1 MNRPRG
7 QSRTSLACILL
18 ALGCSPESDEPRG
31 PQGSGRDLPAVR
43 PGGDLAE
50 PGARPPHPGTPW
62 FEDVTEA
69 AGIQFVHTSG
79 MAGRKYGVE
88 TIGSGAAFL
97 DCDNDGNFDLYIV
110 NGADL
115 PGYASPSAPRNAL
128 YRNLGNAAFEEG
140 AADLGVADERYG
152 MGVTAGDYDNDGDAD
167 LFVSNFGPNRLYR
180 NGGRG
185 EGWRFTDVTGR
196 SALADDDSWSTGC
209 AFADYDLD
217 GDLDLYV
224 ANYLDYA
231 FEEDSLSADGALVTP
246 RRHLAP
252 TEYPGRRDFL
262 YRNDGGD
269 RFADVTGEAGLLSL
283 QCRELGVL
291 FFDFDEDGDPD
302 LFQGNDATPNF
313 LYRNDG
319 EAGFVEIGL
328 PAGVAY
334 NESGKPEGTMGVDAA
349 DVNGDG
355 LFDLVATNF
364 QWESNTLY
372 RNLGEG
378 RFRDA
383 TRGAGIGGASLDR
396 LAFGTNFFDADNDG
410 DQDLYVANGHID
422 ENIAAFD
429 AAAAYGQEDQLFLND
444 GAGGFTDVSDRAG
457 PFFRMRLV
465 GRGSAAADYDN
476 DGDRDLFVVNS
487 AQPAVLLRNDTPA
500 GNRWLALRLKGTVS
514 NRDGYG
520 ARVEVRSGGRI
531 QVAEARS
538 AAGYLSRSDPRLF
551 FGLGNRD
558 SVDHVAVRW
567 PSGIRQEM
575 SSLPANRVLEVIEPA
590 GPVTAVS
597 RHSGGDSPP
606 ARDYPKST
614 ADLEMGWER
623 APMVLPASLRRQR
636 AAVAGNIDSL
646 GALVEASPGSAG
658 AHLQLAGA
666 LLPGG
671 RQAEAEAHY
680 RQALALDPESA
691 GAWIGLGKIS
701 GSRGALGRA
710 VRHFEQALRLDPG
723 NAEPHYLLGNIAV
736 RREQLGRAVEHYEQA
751 LARDPGHELAW
762 YNLAG
767 THASRTDFRPALE
780 ALERAARALPGNAEL
795 RMRLVH
801 ILFIQARYDEALEQ
815 LRRVEAVEPYHDEL
829 HALRARVLRRTGGA
843 DAARAALHKGL
854 EGDSTNAALNAQ
866 LGILLL
872 EQGEP
877 AAAVGYL
884 TRAVREN
891 PDDAEAYYT
900 LGQAYMGKG
909 ETRRGEIALG
919 FFRRLQE
926 SDEELSRYKTAV
938 ALNPGDSEALYD
950 LGAVYSRMGR
960 FEAARQAYRACL
972 SVRED
977 HAEALNNLGNI
988 YLRRHQP
995 EKAVEVYGQA
1005 LDRDTTNARVY
1016 HNLGIAF
1023 LLSGEA
1029 ERAADALAQAVR
1041 LDSSREASRLILA
1054 RLSSGKNSAF
1064 DLKKETAA
1072 YRKLAEAAG
1081 GGTEE

>member
-1 MNRPRG
+1 MNRPPG
-7 QSRTSLACILL
+7 TSPTSLACILV
-18 ALGCSPESDEPRG
+18 ALGCSPESDEPRDPG
-31 PQGSGRDLPAVR
+31 GSGGDLSAGR

-50 PGARPPHPGTPW
+50 PGAGPPHPGGPW
-62 FEDVTEA
+62 FEDVTDD
-69 AGIQFVHTSG
+69 AGIHFVHTSG

-97 DCDNDGNFDLYIV
+97 DFDNDGNLDLYIV

-115 PGYASPSAPRNAL
+115 PGHASPSAPRNAL
-128 YRNLGNAAFEEG
+128 YRSLGNAAFEES
-140 AADLGVADERYG
+140 AADLGVADDRYG

-167 LFVSNFGPNRLYR
+167 LFVSNFGRNRLYR

-185 EGWRFTDVTGR
+185 QGWRFTDVTAR
-196 SALADDDSWSTGC
+196 SALAEDDSWSTGC

-231 FEEDSLSADGALVTP
+231 FEEDSLAADGALVTP

-355 LFDLVATNF
+355 LLDLVATNF

-372 RNLGEG
+372 ENLGGG

-383 TRGAGIGGASLDR
+383 TRGAGIGAASLDR
-396 LAFGTNFFDADNDG
+396 LAFGTNFFDVDNDG

-429 AAAAYGQEDQLFLND
+429 AAAAYGQRDQLFLND
-444 GAGGFTDVSDRAG
+444 GAGAFADVSDRAG
-457 PFFRMRLV
+457 PFFKMKLV
-465 GRGSAAADYDN
+465 GRGSAVADYDN
-476 DGDRDLFVVNS
+476 DGDGDLFVVNT
-487 AQPAVLLRNDTPA
+487 AQPAVLLRNDTSTD
-500 GNRWLALRLKGTVS
+500 NRWFALRLSGTVS

-520 ARVEVRSGGRI
+520 ARVEVQAGGRV
-531 QVAEARS
+531 QVAETRS

-558 SVDHVAVRW
+558 TVDHVEVRW

-575 SSLPANRVLEVIEPA
+575 SSLPANRIVEAVEPA
-590 GPVTAVS
+590 GSVAAVS
-597 RHSGGDSPP
+597 RDSGGDSPP
-606 ARDYPKST
+606 ARDPGST
-614 ADLEMGWER
+614 ADLEMAWER

-636 AAVAGNIDSL
+636 AQVAGNTDSL
-646 GALVEASPGSAG
+646 RALAEASPGRA
-658 AHLQLAGA
+658 AVHLELAGA
-666 LLPGG
+666 LMLAR

-680 RQALALDPESA
+680 RKALALDPESA
-691 GAWIGLGKIS
+691 GACIGLGKIAA
-701 GSRGALGRA
+701 SRGALAQA
-710 VRHFEQALRLDPG
+710 VRHLEHGLRLDPG

-751 LARDPGHELAW
+751 LARDPRHQLAW

-780 ALERAARALPGNAEL
+780 SLDRAARALPGNAEL
-795 RMRLVH
+795 RMRRAH
-801 ILFIQARYDEALEQ
+801 ILFVQARYDEALEQ
-815 LRRVEAVEPYHDEL
+815 LRQVEAVEPYHDEL
-829 HALRARVLRRTGGA
+829 HALRARVLRRTGRP
-843 DAARAALHKGL
+843 DAARAALRKGVT
-854 EGDSTNAALNAQ
+854 GDSTNAALNAQ

-877 AAAVGYL
+877 SGAVRHL
-884 TRAVREN
+884 TRAIREN
-891 PDDAEAYYT
+891 PDDAEAWYT
-900 LGQAYMGKG
+900 LGQAYMSQG
-909 ETRRGEIALG
+909 ERRRGEVTLG
-919 FFRRLQE
+919 FFQRLQE
-926 SDEELSRYKTAV
+926 SDEELSKYKTGI

-977 HAEALNNLGNI
+977 HPDALNNLGNI

-1005 LDRDTTNARVY
+1005 LDRDTANARVY
-1016 HNLGIAF
+1016 HNLGIAY
-1023 LLSGEA
+1023 LLTGEV
-1029 ERAADALAQAVR
+1029 ERAADALGQAVR
-1041 LDSSREASRLILA
+1041 PGFQPRGFPPDPGSPL
-1054 RLSSGKNSAF
+1054 
-1064 DLKKETAA
+1064 
-1072 YRKLAEAAG
+1072 LAE
-1081 GGTEE
+1081 